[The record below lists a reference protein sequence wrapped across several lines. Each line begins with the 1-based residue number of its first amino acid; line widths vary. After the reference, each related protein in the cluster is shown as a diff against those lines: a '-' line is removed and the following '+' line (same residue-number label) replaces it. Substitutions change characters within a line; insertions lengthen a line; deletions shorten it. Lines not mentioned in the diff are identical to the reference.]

1 MIDDRIA
8 QHLARAPGAGLSRRA
23 VLTAGAAVG
32 GGLLIGV
39 GVGAGAEST
48 AAAGRD
54 GRSGFA
60 PNAFVRIDPSGQV
73 TVTLAYVEM
82 GQGTYTSIPMLIA
95 EELEIDLASIR
106 LEHAPPNDK
115 LYANPLVGFQATGG
129 STAIRAAYEPM
140 RRAGATARVLLVQAA
155 ARRWNVQ
162 PGSCRAEKGHV
173 HHTASGRRSAYG
185 ALAGEAARLPLP
197 SDVSLKPLSEHKLI
211 GTAARRLDSAAKVD
225 GSAVYGIDA
234 QVPNMRFAAL
244 LQSPAYGGRL
254 LSVDDSRARKVRG
267 VRQIVRLP
275 DCVAVVADHTGA
287 ARKGLAALALE
298 WDDGPNAALDTAAL
312 VDAMRVASTGPAVTV
327 RREGDHARAMAQ
339 ATNRLEAVYQ
349 VPFLAHAPME
359 PMNCT
364 VHVQKDRCEVWVGTQ
379 VLSRAQAI
387 AAEVSGLPLDK
398 AVVHNHLLGG
408 GFGRRL
414 DVDGVAR
421 AVQIAKEVEAPVK
434 VTWSR
439 EEDIRRDLYR
449 PYFYDR
455 VSAGLDAAGRPVAW
469 RHRITGSSI
478 VKRWLP
484 AAFKEGL
491 DFDTI
496 DGAERPPYELPNILV
511 EYVNHEP
518 PQIPTAFW
526 RGVGPTHNIFVVESF
541 IDELAVAAKKDP
553 GAFRLS
559 LLDANPRAKG
569 VLQLVLDR
577 SEWGGTLPA
586 GQGRGVALQFAFG
599 SFLALV
605 AEVEVPAS
613 GQVKVTRVVC
623 AVDCGV
629 VINPDTVRAQ
639 IQSAV
644 IFGLGAALYG
654 EITFKSGRVEQ
665 SNFHDYRPLRINET
679 PTFDIHIVK
688 SSEPPGGMGEPGT
701 SCLAPALTNAIFA
714 ALGKRVR
721 KLPVEA
727 DLLKSA

>member
-1 MIDDRIA
+1 
-8 QHLARAPGAGLSRRA
+8 
-23 VLTAGAAVG
+23 
-32 GGLLIGV
+32 
-39 GVGAGAEST
+39 
-48 AAAGRD
+48 
-54 GRSGFA
+54 
-60 PNAFVRIDPSGQV
+60 
-73 TVTLAYVEM
+73 
-82 GQGTYTSIPMLIA
+82 
-95 EELEIDLASIR
+95 
-106 LEHAPPNDK
+106 
-115 LYANPLVGFQATGG
+115 
-129 STAIRAAYEPM
+129 
-140 RRAGATARVLLVQAA
+140 
-155 ARRWNVQ
+155 
-162 PGSCRAEKGHV
+162 
-173 HHTASGRRSAYG
+173 
-185 ALAGEAARLPLP
+185 
-197 SDVSLKPLSEHKLI
+197 
-211 GTAARRLDSAAKVD
+211 
-225 GSAVYGIDA
+225 
-234 QVPNMRFAAL
+234 
-244 LQSPAYGGRL
+244 
-254 LSVDDSRARKVRG
+254 
-267 VRQIVRLP
+267 
-275 DCVAVVADHTGA
+275 
-287 ARKGLAALALE
+287 
-298 WDDGPNAALDTAAL
+298 
-312 VDAMRVASTGPAVTV
+312 
-327 RREGDHARAMAQ
+327 
-339 ATNRLEAVYQ
+339 
-349 VPFLAHAPME
+349 
-359 PMNCT
+359 
-364 VHVQKDRCEVWVGTQ
+364 
-379 VLSRAQAI
+379 
-387 AAEVSGLPLDK
+387 
-398 AVVHNHLLGG
+398 
-408 GFGRRL
+408 
-414 DVDGVAR
+414 
-421 AVQIAKEVEAPVK
+421 
-434 VTWSR
+434 
-439 EEDIRRDLYR
+439 
-449 PYFYDR
+449 
-455 VSAGLDAAGRPVAW
+455 VAW